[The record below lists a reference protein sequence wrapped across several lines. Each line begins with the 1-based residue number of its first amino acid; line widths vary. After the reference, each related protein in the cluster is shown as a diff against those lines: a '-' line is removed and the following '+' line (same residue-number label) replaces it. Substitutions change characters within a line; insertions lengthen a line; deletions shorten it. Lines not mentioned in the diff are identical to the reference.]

1 MFKNL
6 TILII
11 SPDKWDF
18 LPVSKHHYAM
28 ELAKDNDV
36 YFINPTNSKKEN
48 LTEKGVKIIN
58 QYRQIR
64 GINKLPKLLQKFLM
78 KSEVNSIMNQ
88 IEGNKADI
96 IWSFDT
102 SRLYYLDL
110 FNAKIKIAH
119 VVDFS
124 EHFNFNELI
133 SSADFCFAT
142 SDSITNKMLKL
153 NKLVYKI
160 NHGYYSINRTVNNSN
175 SRIEKSTLTGVYIGN
190 LNIKYLDW
198 KAISKI
204 VIHRPDVKFY
214 FIGSLSINK
223 VLKNDKYFMNV
234 YQSKNTHFIKE
245 ITPEEVEL
253 ELKMC
258 DFCFLAYKEKEFPNQ
273 LQNPHKVMQY
283 LGSGTP
289 VFASFT
295 YEFKDTNLLFMY
307 NDSERIQEDFDS
319 FLSASSFH
327 FSQESKQKR
336 IDFALNNTYEKQIE
350 RIKKIIFEKHV

>member
-18 LPVSKHHYAM
+18 LPVSKHHYAI
-28 ELAKDNDV
+28 ELAKENDV
-36 YFINPTNSKKEN
+36 YFINPPNSKKEN
-48 LTEKGVKIIN
+48 HSEKGVKIIN

-102 SRLYYLDL
+102 SRLYHLDL

-119 VVDFS
+119 IVDFS

-142 SDSITNKMLKL
+142 SDSITEKMIKYHS
-153 NKLVYKI
+153 KVFKI
-160 NHGYYSINRTVNNSN
+160 NHGYFPISKVEKQKVNQHLNA
-175 SRIEKSTLTGVYIGN
+175 VYVGN
-190 LNIKYLDW
+190 LNAKYLDW
-198 KAISKI
+198 NALYIIASNYTSI
-204 VIHRPDVKFY
+204 TFDFY
-214 FIGSLSINK
+214 GTLNIDTDFSNNEYFNK
-223 VLKNDKYFMNV
+223 VYNLKNTIFHGKI
-234 YQSKNTHFIKE
+234 S
-245 ITPEEVEL
+245 PEEVSIVL
-253 ELKMC
+253 INAT
-258 DFCFLAYKEKEFPNQ
+258 FCFAYYQSIKYYSQ
-273 LQNPHKVMQY
+273 WQNPHKIMQY

-289 VFASFT
+289 LFSSFT
-295 YEFKDTNLLFMY
+295 HEFRDLDLFTMY
-307 NDSERIQEDFDS
+307 QDGNDILDVFNRFINNEFNDFTDE
-319 FLSASSFH
+319 A
-327 FSQESKQKR
+327 KQKR
-336 IDFALNNTYEKQIE
+336 IAFALDNTYEKQIE
-350 RIKKIIFEKHV
+350 RIKKIIFENGI